1 MPTLP
6 GAGPW
11 SSAGGRSGVLVL
23 HGFTSTPQSVTPL
36 ARALAAA
43 GHSVEAP
50 LLPGHGTSV
59 DDMAGTGWD
68 DWAGAALAA
77 HDSLSGRCDHVVV
90 AGLSLGGALAAL
102 VAAERPSVAAL
113 VVVNPAVEAPAA
125 EVRKAV
131 GVMAESGT
139 TAVPAIANDIAD
151 PAGDEVAYDTV
162 PIAAVLSLFDGQERL
177 EPRLGE
183 IACPVLLFTS
193 RQDHVVPTTASDL
206 LARQVVGPVERVW
219 LERSYHVATLDYDA
233 ELIGGTAVEFL
244 ARVLH

>member
-1 MPTLP
+1 MPALE

-11 SSAGGRSGVLVL
+11 SAAGGRSGVLVL

-36 ARALAAA
+36 GQAFAAA
-43 GHSVEAP
+43 GHTVEAP

-59 DDMAGTGWD
+59 DHMAGTGWD
-68 DWAGAALAA
+68 DWAAAALAA
-77 HDSLSGRCDHVVV
+77 HDSLSGRCDHLAV

-139 TAVPAIANDIAD
+139 TTVPAIANDIAD
-151 PAGDEVAYDTV
+151 PAGDELAYDTV
-162 PIAAVLSLFDGQERL
+162 PVAAVLSLFDGQAQL

-183 IACPVLLFTS
+183 VACPVLLFTS

-206 LARQVVGPVERVW
+206 LARQIAGPVERVW

-233 ELIGGTAVEFL
+233 ELIGRTAVEFL